1 MAAADCDGDTV
12 NNGQEV
18 TNGTDPYSNV
28 DTDGDGIN
36 DDLEIQNG
44 TDEANPCDPVQV
56 AGYTGYVATQCDL
69 ASRRL

>member
-1 MAAADCDGDTV
+1 MLQRNAIWQAADCDGDTV
-12 NNGQEV
+12 TNGQEV

-44 TDEANPCDPVQV
+44 TDEAE
-56 AGYTGYVATQCDL
+56 
-69 ASRRL
+69 SM

>member
-1 MAAADCDGDTV
+1 M
-12 NNGQEV
+12 

-44 TDEANPCDPVQV
+44 TDETNPCDPVQV
-56 AGYTGYVATQCDL
+56 AGYTGYVATNAIWQPPIVMVIQ
-69 ASRRL
+69 